1 MGRVEVR
8 MVFLLETDLLT
19 VRADEGGTYARL
31 VRTGRLDL
39 ILTIPFFPMEG
50 FDVHIQFCRETGS
63 QVLVLGSNQLIVG
76 QSSRSLCVIAMLR
89 STSKYARR

>member
-1 MGRVEVR
+1 MDRAEVR
-8 MVFLLETDLLT
+8 MVFLLETDLLI

-39 ILTIPFFPMEG
+39 ILTILFFPMEG
-50 FDVHIQFCRETGS
+50 FDMRSQFCRETGHTWFQS
-63 QVLVLGSNQLIVG
+63 IVG
-76 QSSRSLCVIAMLR
+76 IQSSSRSICVIAD